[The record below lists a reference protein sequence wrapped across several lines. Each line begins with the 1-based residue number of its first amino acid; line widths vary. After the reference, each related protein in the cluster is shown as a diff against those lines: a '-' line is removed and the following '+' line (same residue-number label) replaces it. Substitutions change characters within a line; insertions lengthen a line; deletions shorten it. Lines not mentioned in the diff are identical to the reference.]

1 MKKLISRLLLSA
13 VLLSATNAFAQAI
26 KSEEELVGS
35 WLLEYTK
42 RSAQDNDKM
51 NMDVTWVLKDKTLII
66 KDIPQARGD
75 RYDSAPV
82 EYLVDNGNLKVGVL
96 GRLGKFDEYSLVEKT
111 DHAMVLKD
119 SKFGTLYYFSKK

>member
-51 NMDVTWVLKDKTLII
+51 SMDVTWVLKDKTLII